1 MCQCKNICGII
12 SYNNQGARFDDC
24 SIRQMDCQNCKKE
37 RIFLICRLNKGFYF
51 MLQNIQSTKR
61 FGWIS
66 LKGSNSNFSFLEAY
80 DFTQAF
86 FEIVQSLMVLHF
98 CTLPHTV
105 CKMTLDQLG
114 KNICVPEGKLKNYP
128 RCAMRSS
135 STFFEICAI
144 LGRYNIWIKLHCD
157 KLDCHF

>member
-24 SIRQMDCQNCKKE
+24 NIRQMDCQNCKKE
-37 RIFLICRLNKGFYF
+37 RMFLKCRLNKGFF
-51 MLQNIQSTKR
+51 FILQIIHSTKWYGR
-61 FGWIS
+61 IS
-66 LKGSNSNFSFLEAY
+66 LNGSNFSFLIAD
-80 DFTQAF
+80 DFTQGF
-86 FEIVQSLMVLHF
+86 FHCSFYQMILIVQSLMVLHF

-144 LGRYNIWIKLHCD
+144 LGRYNIWIKLQ
-157 KLDCHF
+157 LW

>member
-1 MCQCKNICGII
+1 MWKRCGHNTTYLHFSLTFNFITSLISIGIYDLLQSNAICNLWYKLLKIIYGAGYSNSHKTMCQCKNICGII

-80 DFTQAF
+80 DFTQGF
-86 FEIVQSLMVLHF
+86 FEIVH
-98 CTLPHTV
+98 
-105 CKMTLDQLG
+105 
-114 KNICVPEGKLKNYP
+114 
-128 RCAMRSS
+128 
-135 STFFEICAI
+135 STKW
-144 LGRYNIWIKLHCD
+144 Y
-157 KLDCHF
+157 